1 MLSMIVLAV
10 TGLMVTDACGLTD
23 CVNDG
28 AMGDMVCI
36 IIMEELAPAPAAA
49 FATTCP
55 TFSTVSLRL
64 SAVAFRFCMSVSMG
78 VGALAFGTRPW
89 FELADLPRRIG
100 ERSVRSPDVLRTF
113 FDFLGDR
120 DRDGVG
126 CFGL

>member
-1 MLSMIVLAV
+1 MLSMIDLAL
-10 TGLMVTDACGLTD
+10 TALMVTDVCGLTD

-28 AMGDMVCI
+28 AMGAMVR
-36 IIMEELAPAPAAA
+36 IMAPSAPWAPATA
-49 FATTCP
+49 FAMTCP

-89 FELADLPRRIG
+89 FELAALPRRIG